1 MKIREIMSTTLTVA
15 EAEATLGEAAT
26 LMGEHRVGSVV
37 VFENDHMVGIFTER
51 DVVRALSNT
60 HDAPVRP
67 VAEWMTKNPRTIDP
81 GAEVQEALAA
91 MIEGSFRHLPVLE
104 DGRVVGMV
112 SIRDVARALNA

>member
-1 MKIREIMSTTLTVA
+1 MKIREIMSTDLTTA
-15 EAEATLGEAAT
+15 EAELTLGAAAT

-37 VFENDHMVGIFTER
+37 VMEGDQLVGIFTER

-67 VAEWMTKNPRTIDP
+67 VAEWMTRDPRTIDP
-81 GAEVQEALAA
+81 DSDAQAALAA
-91 MIEGSFRHLPVLE
+91 MIEGSFRHLPVVE
-104 DGRVVGMV
+104 GGKVIGMV